1 MRHQDGVTV
10 NITTD
15 HAKDKAERGDSFD
28 ALIAG
33 ARTRFHA
40 LHVIGV
46 LTQDQARSI
55 LQLLECGEKKLSLDD
70 RLFRD
75 NIIRYLKK
83 EADFVSVFAEMLQI
97 DTAAKHP
104 GAKSQGDKF
113 NGKSGA
119 PKPKRDPSVAPAIP
133 RRRAATVSL
142 PPVKIFILPAIVAAG
157 AVLLAVYAV
166 FPSGGNMSPEMEARR
181 VRLDTDAAHTL
192 PLPATAIFPSSIA
205 PSHAGEGTYE
215 AALNTCYDQFKANRE
230 TNANGGL
237 KWNQNGTGYYS
248 ECLKR
253 LNP

>member
-1 MRHQDGVTV
+1 MDIASG
-10 NITTD
+10 
-15 HAKDKAERGDSFD
+15 HAKDKAERRDTFD

-40 LHVIGV
+40 LQVIGV
-46 LTQDQARSI
+46 LTQDQASSI
-55 LQLLECGEKKLSLDD
+55 LQLLERGEKKLSQHD
-70 RLFRD
+70 RVFHD
-75 NIIRYLKK
+75 NIIRYLRK

-97 DTAAKHP
+97 DPAP
-104 GAKSQGDKF
+104 ECPEEKSQGDKL
-113 NGKSGA
+113 NGKSG
-119 PKPKRDPSVAPAIP
+119 PRKPKRDPRVSSATPGQRMSLPAVKTFISPAI
-133 RRRAATVSL
+133 
-142 PPVKIFILPAIVAAG
+142 IAAG

-166 FPSGGNMSPEMEARR
+166 FPPGGGNISPQTGARR
-181 VRLDTDAAHTL
+181 VKLDAAAASS
-192 PLPATAIFPSSIA
+192 PPVPAAAIFPSSIA
-205 PSHAGEGTYE
+205 PSHAGEEPYE

>member
-1 MRHQDGVTV
+1 M
-10 NITTD
+10 NIATD
-15 HAKDKAERGDSFD
+15 HAKDKAERGDSFE
-28 ALIAG
+28 ALIVG
-33 ARTRFHA
+33 ARIRFHA

-55 LQLLECGEKKLSLDD
+55 LQLLECGEKKLSLDE

-75 NIIRYLKK
+75 NVIRYLKK

-97 DTAAKHP
+97 DPAAKHP

-113 NGKSGA
+113 NGKRGA
-119 PKPKRDPSVAPAIP
+119 PQPKRDPRVLSATPAH
-133 RRRAATVSL
+133 RLAL
-142 PPVKIFILPAIVAAG
+142 PAVITFISPAIVAAG

-166 FPSGGNMSPEMEARR
+166 FPSGGNISPEMKARR
-181 VRLDTDAAHTL
+181 VKLDTDAAHTV
-192 PLPATAIFPSSIA
+192 PVPAAAIFPSSIA

-215 AALNTCYDQFKANRE
+215 AALNTCYDQFKVNRE
-230 TNANGGL
+230 INANGGL

>member
-1 MRHQDGVTV
+1 MTV

-55 LQLLECGEKKLSLDD
+55 LQLLECGEKNLSLDD

-75 NIIRYLKK
+75 NIIRYLRK
-83 EADFVSVFAEMLQI
+83 EADFVSVSAEMLQI
-97 DTAAKHP
+97 DPAAKHP
-104 GAKSQGDKF
+104 GAKSQGDKL
-113 NGKSGA
+113 NGKSGP
-119 PKPKRDPSVAPAIP
+119 PKPKRDPRVSSATPGQRMSLPAIK
-133 RRRAATVSL
+133 T
-142 PPVKIFILPAIVAAG
+142 FILPAIVAAG
-157 AVLLAVYAV
+157 ALLLAVYAV
-166 FPSGGNMSPEMEARR
+166 FPSGGNISPEMKARR
-181 VRLDTDAAHTL
+181 VKLDTDAAHTV
-192 PLPATAIFPSSIA
+192 PVPAAAIFPSSIA
-205 PSHAGEGTYE
+205 PSHAGEGPYE

-230 TNANGGL
+230 INANGGL

-253 LNP
+253 LKP

>member
-1 MRHQDGVTV
+1 MRHQDGATV
-10 NITTD
+10 DIASGHT
-15 HAKDKAERGDSFD
+15 KDKAERRDSFD

-40 LHVIGV
+40 LYVIGV

-70 RLFRD
+70 RMFRD
-75 NIIRYLKK
+75 NIIRYLRK

-97 DTAAKHP
+97 DPAPEYP

-113 NGKSGA
+113 NRKSGP
-119 PKPKRDPSVAPAIP
+119 PKPKRDPRVLSATPGHRMALPA
-133 RRRAATVSL
+133 
-142 PPVKIFILPAIVAAG
+142 VKTFISPAIVAAG

-166 FPSGGNMSPEMEARR
+166 YPSGGNMSPQMKARR
-181 VRLDTDAAHTL
+181 VKLDTDAAHSLTV
-192 PLPATAIFPSSIA
+192 PSAAIFPSSIA

-215 AALNTCYDQFKANRE
+215 ATLNTCYDQFKANRE

-237 KWNQNGTGYYS
+237 KWNQNGTGYHS